1 MNEMKSMSNEN
12 TEENILS
19 EKDVSTLNEE
29 IELAESKGGMTLEKA
44 RKGGYRPNA
53 GRPRGSKNKMTK
65 DVKVREKGIKERIL
79 KNVDELVTAQI
90 ILAKGAQ
97 FLYQIKMR
105 NVAGRRKPEHIL
117 IKDPKKIKAFLD
129 GDLDEEYCYI
139 STQAPD
145 NKAIDSLLDR
155 AFGKATTQGNVNH
168 DFNVTLINYDQKE
181 QLPDYTNA
189 REATETTQ
197 GNDVSSRDNNSVQLH
212 PEGLSAGTTPSTP
225 EVQDSGMAPS
235 FREIQDGSEQSDTE
249 STPN

>member
-1 MNEMKSMSNEN
+1 MNEMKSMSNEI
-12 TEENILS
+12 ENSADSLS
-19 EKDVSTLNEE
+19 EKDVSTLKDEME
-29 IELAESKGGMTLEKA
+29 VAESKGGMNLEKA

-53 GRPRGSKNKMTK
+53 GRPRGSKNKLTK
-65 DVKVREKGIKERIL
+65 DAKVREKGIKERIL
-79 KNVDELVTAQI
+79 KNVDELVNSQL

-168 DFNVTLINYDQKE
+168 EFNVNLINYDQKE
-181 QLPDYTNA
+181 QLPDYT
-189 REATETTQ
+189 REATVEA
-197 GNDVSSRDNNSVQLH
+197 DSDSVQLLS
-212 PEGLSAGTTPSTP
+212 EGVSVGTTPSSP
-225 EVQDSGMAPS
+225 EVQDSGMAPT
-235 FREIQDGSEQSDTE
+235 FREIQDGSEQSDSE